1 MDQASD
7 FVVATRAALAQL
19 TALAVQYSFSILG
32 AIILLVVGWIA
43 SGLISRWAYRGLSR
57 IHGIDVTLAQFFSNT
72 IRYAIL
78 VIVVVMVLGQFG
90 VQTASILAALG
101 AIGLAIGLALQG
113 TLQNIAAGIMLLV
126 LRPFRVGE
134 YIDTGSI
141 NGIVQDI
148 GLFATEL
155 KTYDGLY
162 RLAPNSLL
170 WNVPVTNYSR
180 LSTRMHDL
188 PMRTTSTRRS
198 PSCSISCKDERV
210 LDTPEPSAFVMD
222 LGNSSV
228 VLALRYW
235 ANSSVWWMTSRD
247 ITKAVKEAFR
257 QAGHHHPLPSGHL
270 PRPIRRERTSD
281 IVADVG
287 RVGCGANLTAR
298 MRRSGCTRLS
308 LRRLFNAPSW
318 SGAPSR
324 SCAAR
329 SRPSAHTWQYLRQRA
344 SKARRRPAAR

>member
-1 MDQASD
+1 MEQQASE

-19 TALAVQYSFSILG
+19 STLAVQYSFSILG
-32 AIILLVVGWIA
+32 AIVLLILGWIA
-43 SGLISRWAYRGLSR
+43 SGLLSRWARSGLGR
-57 IHGIDVTLAQFFSNT
+57 IHGIDATLAQFFSNI
-72 IRYAIL
+72 IRYAVL
-78 VIVVVMVLGQFG
+78 VIVIVMVLGQFG

-134 YIDTGSI
+134 YIDTGSV

-180 LSTRMHDL
+180 LSTRMHDFKVGIAYEDDIDKAL
-188 PMRTTSTRRS
+188 
-198 PSCSISCKDERV
+198 SILLDLANNEERILKDPAP
-210 LDTPEPSAFVMD
+210 TAFVME
-222 LGNSSV
+222 LGDSAV
-228 VLALRYW
+228 ILALRYW

-247 ITKAVKEAFR
+247 MTKRTKEAFDA
-257 QAGHHHPLPSGHL
+257 AGVSIPFPQVTYHAGDTDKEADDKPPLHL
-270 PRPIRRERTSD
+270 
-281 IVADVG
+281 A
-287 RVGCGANLTAR
+287 
-298 MRRSGCTRLS
+298 
-308 LRRLFNAPSW
+308 
-318 SGAPSR
+318 
-324 SCAAR
+324 
-329 SRPSAHTWQYLRQRA
+329 
-344 SKARRRPAAR
+344 